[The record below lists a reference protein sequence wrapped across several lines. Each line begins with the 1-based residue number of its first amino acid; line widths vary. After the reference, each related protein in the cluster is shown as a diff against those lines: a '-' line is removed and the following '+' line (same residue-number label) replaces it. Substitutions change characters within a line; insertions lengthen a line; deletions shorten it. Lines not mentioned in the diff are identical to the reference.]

1 MSSTGE
7 APAICHLIV
16 STFEGVAGLPRQ
28 VDDISPAAGAH
39 ALARRLAKTS
49 GGVTV
54 AS

>member
-7 APAICHLIV
+7 ASAICHLTG
-16 STFEGVAGLPRQ
+16 STFEGAADLPSQ

-39 ALARRLAKTS
+39 ALARLLAKTS
-49 GGVTV
+49 GGVTA